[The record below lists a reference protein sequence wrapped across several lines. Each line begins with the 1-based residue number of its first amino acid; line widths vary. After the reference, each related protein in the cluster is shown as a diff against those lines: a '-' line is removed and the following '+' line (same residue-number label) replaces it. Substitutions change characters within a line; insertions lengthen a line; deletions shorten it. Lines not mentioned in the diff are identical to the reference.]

1 MLQSEEVLQVAKNYT
16 PFDLPVGVYVIT
28 KDGRFVE
35 CNRQVREI
43 LSLPPDGT
51 LDASIVNFY
60 MDPSQRDAFYEQ
72 LARHGSQSTPLK
84 FVLPLKVNGREKYV
98 EDYSRPIFDD
108 AGEVLGYICCM
119 VDVTDE
125 YRANRLFESLPVG
138 AYQLDAQD
146 KSVHANKAFARI
158 LGYRSPEEIEGRPVK
173 DFYVHAHEADALR
186 QLIDRTKVV
195 EKYVSELRK
204 QDGETIFVQVSA
216 HKIETPDGAY
226 AGREGTMMD
235 VTQEERYRRIMKD
248 VPVGLYTIR
257 QENGQDRLVHCN
269 DQYAALFGYASQKD
283 MIGLDAK
290 NLHATTQDYLD
301 FMAALNDKARHNQPL
316 NGHLLKLTNKDGGG
330 LVAEVNCR
338 ALKDLKGQT
347 IGRTGSLR
355 DVTEEAALREKLKQ
369 LTYDFGNVLHD
380 YTSTLLMVQLSITS
394 ALRAFHPDPFRPEVE
409 VSVEEAA
416 AMVAPPAARLAAS
429 LGQLLALAKSEDRAM
444 ALPAER
450 WLDLS
455 DALAKLEDYE
465 QRIPT
470 PDFRPIFL
478 GEVAWEVQTL
488 ADQIDRKRF
497 SRELLRQVHDDAQNL
512 ARIVHLISLRRTR
525 DAVLEM
531 DHQVR
536 ALREFVTADVRRREP
551 RVVCKV
557 ARLISQA
564 RMNLDEYARSR
575 GVLVR
580 VKLDNPDYEI
590 FVVPR
595 EVVRALANLL
605 HNAIKYSWSR
615 PQDKSPW
622 INVRASAV
630 KGKLQLQFEN
640 WGVPIPKDEIEGDL
654 VFNMGFR
661 GKLSGDRGRIG
672 TGIGLTDA
680 RQVARW
686 HGGDLTL
693 QSHPAIASRRDD
705 DYKSP
710 FLTTV
715 TLTLPL
721 HEGKGD

>member
-1 MLQSEEVLQVAKNYT
+1 MSQSEELLQVAKNYT
-16 PFDLPVGVYVIT
+16 LFDLPVGVYVIT
-28 KDGRFVE
+28 KDGRFVD
-35 CNRQVREI
+35 CNQQVREI
-43 LSLPPDGT
+43 LSLPATGPIEASMVSFYC
-51 LDASIVNFY
+51 DAS
-60 MDPSQRDAFYEQ
+60 QRETIHEQ
-72 LARHGSQSTPLK
+72 LAKHGGESAPLK
-84 FVLPLKVNGREKYV
+84 FVLPLKVNGREKFV
-98 EDYSRPIFDD
+98 EDYTRPMRDA

-138 AYQLDAQD
+138 AYQLDAED
-146 KSVHANKAFARI
+146 RSVHANRAFARI
-158 LGYRSPEEIEGRPVK
+158 LGYQSPEEIEGRPVK
-173 DFYVHAHEADALR
+173 DFYVHPHEADVLR
-186 QLIDRTKVV
+186 ELIDRTKTV

-204 QDGETIFVQVSA
+204 RNQETIFVQVSA

-235 VTQEERYRRIMKD
+235 VTQEERYRRIMQD
-248 VPVGLYTIR
+248 VPVGLYTVR
-257 QENGQDRLVHCN
+257 QENGQDRLVDCN
-269 DQYAALFGYASQKD
+269 DQYAALFGHSSEKD
-283 MIGLDAK
+283 MIGCDAK
-290 NLHATTQDYLD
+290 GLHATQQDYLD
-301 FMAALNDKARHNQPL
+301 FMAALSDKARTNQPL
-316 NGHLLKLTNKDGGG
+316 NGYLLKLLNKEGGS

-394 ALRAFHPDPFRPEVE
+394 ALRAFRPDPFHPEVE

-416 AMVAPPAARLAAS
+416 AAVAAPAARLAAS
-429 LGQLLALAKSEDRAM
+429 LAQLLELSKSDDRQK
-444 ALPAER
+444 ALPAAR

-455 DALAKLEDYE
+455 DSLAKLEDYE

-478 GEVAWEVQTL
+478 GEVAWEVQAL
-488 ADQIDRKRF
+488 VEQIDRKRF
-497 SRELLRQVHDDAQNL
+497 ARELLRQVHDEAQNL

-551 RVVCKV
+551 RVVSKV
-557 ARLISQA
+557 GQLISQA

-580 VKLDNPDYEI
+580 VKLDKPDYEVS
-590 FVVPR
+590 VVPR
-595 EVVRALANLL
+595 EIVRALANLL

-622 INVRASAV
+622 ISVRASAT
-630 KGKLQLQFEN
+630 KGWLQIQFEN
-640 WGVPIPKDEIEGDL
+640 WGVPIPKDEIEEDL

-680 RQVARW
+680 RQVARR

-693 QSHPAIASRRDD
+693 QSHPAVASRRDD

-721 HEGKGD
+721 HEGKGV

>member
-1 MLQSEEVLQVAKNYT
+1 MLQSEEVLRVAKNYT

-28 KDGRFVE
+28 KDGRFVD
-35 CNRQVREI
+35 CNQQVRKI
-43 LSLPPDGT
+43 LSLPLNGP
-51 LDASIVNFY
+51 LDASMVNFY
-60 MDPSQRDAFYEQ
+60 SDPSLRDAIHEQ
-72 LARHGSQSTPLK
+72 LAAHDNASVPLK
-84 FVLPLKVNGREKYV
+84 FVLPLKVDGREKYV
-98 EDYSRPIFDD
+98 EDYTRPIRND

-138 AYQLDAQD
+138 AYQLDSED

-158 LGYRSPEEIEGRPVK
+158 LGYQSPVEIEGRPVK
-173 DFYVHAHEADALR
+173 DFYVHPHEADALR
-186 QLIDRTKVV
+186 ELIDSQKMV

-204 QDGETIFVQVSA
+204 RNGESIFVQISA

-226 AGREGTMMD
+226 GGREGTMMD
-235 VTQEERYRRIMKD
+235 VTREERYRRIMKD
-248 VPVGLYTIR
+248 VPVGLYTIK
-257 QENGQDRLVHCN
+257 QENGQDRLEDCN
-269 DQYAALFGYASQKD
+269 DQYAMLFGYGSQTE
-283 MIGLDAK
+283 MIGLDVK
-290 NLHATTQDYLD
+290 GLHATHQDYLD
-301 FMAALNDKARHNQPL
+301 FITALNDKARHNQPL
-316 NGHLLKLTNKDGGG
+316 NGHLLNLLNREGGS

-338 ALKDLKGQT
+338 ALKDLKGNT

-394 ALRAFHPDPFRPEVE
+394 ALRAFHPDPFHPEVE

-416 AMVAPPAARLAAS
+416 ATVASPAARLAAS
-429 LGQLLALAKSEDRAM
+429 LGQLLERAKAEDRAK

-488 ADQIDRKRF
+488 VDQIDRKRF

-536 ALREFVTADVRRREP
+536 ALREFVTADMRRREP

-557 ARLISQA
+557 AHLISQA

-575 GVLVR
+575 GVLIR
-580 VKLDNPDYEI
+580 VKLDKPDYEI
-590 FVVPR
+590 SAVPR
-595 EVVRALANLL
+595 EVMRALANLL

-622 INVRASAV
+622 ISIHASAV
-630 KGKLQLQFEN
+630 NDKLQLRIEN
-640 WGVPIPKDEIEGDL
+640 WGVPIPKDEIEQEL
-654 VFNMGFR
+654 VFHMGFR

-680 RQVARW
+680 RQVARG

-693 QSHPAIASRRDD
+693 ESRPAVATKRDD
-705 DYKSP
+705 DYRSP

-721 HEGKGD
+721 HKGKGA

>member
-1 MLQSEEVLQVAKNYT
+1 MSQSEEVLQVAKTYT
-16 PFDLPVGVYVIT
+16 PFHLPVGVYVIT
-28 KDGRFVE
+28 RDGRFVD

-43 LSLPPDGT
+43 LSLPLHGPV
-51 LDASIVNFY
+51 DASMVNFY
-60 MDPSQRDAFYEQ
+60 CDATQREALHEQ
-72 LARHGSQSTPLK
+72 VARHDHERTPLK

-98 EDYSRPIFDD
+98 EDYSRPIYNQ

-119 VDVTDE
+119 MDVTDE

-158 LGYRSPEEIEGRPVK
+158 LGYQSPAEIEGRPVK
-173 DFYVHAHEADALR
+173 DFYVHPHEADALR
-186 QLIDRTKVV
+186 ELIDRQQSV

-204 QDGETIFVQVSA
+204 RNGETIFVQVSA
-216 HKIETPDGAY
+216 HKIETPDGTY
-226 AGREGTMMD
+226 GGREGTMMD

-248 VPVGLYTIR
+248 VPVGLYTIK
-257 QENGQDRLVHCN
+257 QENGHDRLVHCN
-269 DQYAALFGYASQKD
+269 DQYAVLFGYASHAE
-283 MIGLDAK
+283 MIGRDAK
-290 NLHATTQDYLD
+290 TLHATQQDYLD
-301 FMAALNDKARHNQPL
+301 FMVALNDKARYNQPL
-316 NGHLLKLTNKDGGG
+316 NGHLLNLLNKDGGS

-338 ALKDLKGQT
+338 ALKDSKGQT

-416 AMVAPPAARLAAS
+416 AMVAQPAAQLAAS
-429 LGQLLALAKSEDRAM
+429 LSHLLALAKSEDRAT

-455 DALAKLEDYE
+455 DSLAKLEDYE

-470 PDFRPIFL
+470 ADFRPIFL

-488 ADQIDRKRF
+488 VEQIDRKRF
-497 SRELLRQVHDDAQNL
+497 SRELLRQVQDDARNL

-525 DAVLEM
+525 DAVIEM

-536 ALREFVTADVRRREP
+536 ALREFVTADVRRHEP

-557 ARLISQA
+557 AQLLSQA

-575 GVLVR
+575 GVHIR
-580 VKLDNPDYEI
+580 VKLDKPDYEVL
-590 FVVPR
+590 VVPR
-595 EVVRALANLL
+595 EFVRALANLL

-622 INVRASAV
+622 ISVRASAA

-640 WGVPIPKDEIEGDL
+640 WGVPIPKDEIEEDL
-654 VFNMGFR
+654 VFHMGFR

-680 RQVARW
+680 RQVARR

-693 QSHPAIASRRDD
+693 QSHPAIATKRDD

-721 HEGKGD
+721 YEGKGA

>member
-1 MLQSEEVLQVAKNYT
+1 MQRKEVLQIAKNCT
-16 PFDLPVGVYVIT
+16 PFDLPVGVYVVT
-28 KDGRFVE
+28 KDGHFVD

-43 LSLPPDGT
+43 LSLPPTGPLEVSMADFYS
-51 LDASIVNFY
+51 DA
-60 MDPSQRDAFYEQ
+60 SQRDAFHEQ
-72 LARHGSQSTPLK
+72 LAAHDEGAGIPLK

-98 EDYSRPIFDD
+98 EDYARPIRNE
-108 AGEVLGYICCM
+108 AGQLLGYICCM
-119 VDVTDE
+119 LDVTDE

-138 AYQLDAQD
+138 AYQLDAHD
-146 KSVHANKAFARI
+146 RSVHANKAFARI
-158 LGYRSPEEIEGRPVK
+158 LGYRSPAEIEGRPVK
-173 DFYVHAHEADALR
+173 DFYVRPSEADQLR
-186 QLIDRTKVV
+186 ELIDRTKTV

-204 QDGETIFVQVSA
+204 QNGETIFVQVSA
-216 HKIETPDGAY
+216 HKIETLDGAY

-235 VTQEERYRRIMKD
+235 VTREERYRRIMKD

-257 QENGQDRLVHCN
+257 QENGRDQLEDCN
-269 DQYAALFGYASQKD
+269 DQYAALFGYSSQAD

-290 NLHATTQDYLD
+290 NLHATQQDYLD
-301 FMAALNDKARHNQPL
+301 FIAALGDKARHNQPL
-316 NGHLLKLTNKDGGG
+316 NGHLLNLLNREGGN

-338 ALKDLKGQT
+338 ALKDLQGNT

-394 ALRAFHPDPFRPEVE
+394 ALRAFHPDPFPPEVE
-409 VSVEEAA
+409 VSVEDAA
-416 AMVAPPAARLAAS
+416 AKVAQPAAQLASS
-429 LGQLLALAKSEDRAM
+429 LGQLLLRAKAEDRAT

-450 WLDLS
+450 WLDLTAS
-455 DALAKLEDYE
+455 LAKLEDYE
-465 QRIPT
+465 QHIPT
-470 PDFRPIFL
+470 PDFRPIYL
-478 GEVAWEVQTL
+478 GEVAWEVQSL
-488 ADQIDRKRF
+488 VDKIDRKRF
-497 SRELLRQVHDDAQNL
+497 SRELLRQVHDDAKDL

-536 ALREFVTADVRRREP
+536 SLREFVTADVRRREA
-551 RVVCKV
+551 RVVCNV
-557 ARLISQA
+557 AQLISQA

-575 GVLVR
+575 GVTIR
-580 VKLDNPDYEI
+580 VKLDKPDYEI
-590 FVVPR
+590 SGVPR
-595 EVVRALANLL
+595 EIVRALANLL

-622 INVRASAV
+622 VSVRASAA
-630 KGKLQLQFEN
+630 KDRLHLQIEN
-640 WGVPIPKDEIEGDL
+640 WGVPIPKDEVEQEL

-661 GKLSGDRGRIG
+661 GKLSGDRGRVG

-680 RQVARW
+680 RQVARR
-686 HGGDLTL
+686 HGGDLIL
-693 QSHPAIASRRDD
+693 ESRPAIATRRED

-721 HEGKGD
+721 HVGKGA